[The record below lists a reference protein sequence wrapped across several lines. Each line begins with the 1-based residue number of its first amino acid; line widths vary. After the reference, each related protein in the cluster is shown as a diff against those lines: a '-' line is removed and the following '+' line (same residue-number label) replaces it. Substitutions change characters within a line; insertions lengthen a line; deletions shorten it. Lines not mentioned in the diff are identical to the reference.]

1 MIPANSK
8 SSESPAERLAAAG
21 YWAAQAAKSLAE
33 AKCADA
39 IRICREHLQRSSRM
53 ASGHAIY
60 AGALLASGQ
69 SDLAAEEFRKVRA
82 SDPDHQV
89 ALKALGDI
97 AFDANDTA
105 TALAYYHRILEL
117 DPGCRGLKSRL
128 AVPVKHITRTVTL
141 TRPAEKSGIRSE
153 RPGVEIPFYTET
165 IGDLYLAQGY
175 PRLAADV
182 FRHLS
187 QNSRTPRLA
196 DKLALAESKIKEKE
210 S

>member
-1 MIPANSK
+1 MIPAKSK
-8 SSESPAERLAAAG
+8 TSEAPAERLAAAG
-21 YWAAQAAKSLAE
+21 YWAARAAKSLAE
-33 AKCADA
+33 AKTGEA
-39 IRICREHLQRSSRM
+39 ISICREHLPRSPRL

-60 AGALLASGQ
+60 AGALMASGQ
-69 SDLAAEEFRKVRA
+69 SDLAAEEFRKVLA
-82 SDPDHQV
+82 IDPDHQV

-117 DPGCRGLKSRL
+117 DPGCLGLKSRL
-128 AVPVKHITRTVTL
+128 AAPVQHVTRTVTL
-141 TRPAEKSGIRSE
+141 TRPAETSGVRSE
-153 RPGVEIPFYTET
+153 RPGWEIPFYTET
-165 IGDLYLAQGY
+165 IGDLYLAQGH

-187 QNSRTPRLA
+187 QNCRTPRLA